1 MYINVQPVYRVNIKF
16 FGARN
21 AKVGVWLAFQSENK
35 AWAMPIYLP
44 VGILQEKTNSFCPYN
59 FYRW

>member
-1 MYINVQPVYRVNIKF
+1 MYSQFTRVNINF

-44 VGILQEKTNSFCPYN
+44 VGIL
-59 FYRW
+59 